1 MTTVNEA
8 SRSTLEQVSGL
19 YDIAEYMNDDELTT
33 ALEFIAKIIMKP
45 DIPLHVVT
53 TELVR
58 MQAIA
63 AKMAFKATWLTNVD
77 KSSREKKNLYYTAA
91 AEIDKVC
98 ATLKYL
104 TKG

>member
-1 MTTVNEA
+1 MTQT
-8 SRSTLEQVSGL
+8 TLEQINDL
-19 YDIAEYMNDDELTT
+19 YEIAEYMDDPELTQ
-33 ALEFIAKIIMKP
+33 ALEFIAKIIFKP
-45 DIPLHVVT
+45 DVPLAVVT

-63 AKMAFKATWLTNVD
+63 AKLSLKATWMANVD
-77 KSSREKKNLYYTAA
+77 KSNRAKKNLYYTAA

-98 ATLKYL
+98 SSLKYL

>member
-1 MTTVNEA
+1 MTTTSEA
-8 SRSTLEQVSGL
+8 SKSTLEQVSGL
-19 YDIAEYMNDDELTT
+19 YDIAEYMNDEELTT

-63 AKMAFKATWLTNVD
+63 AKMAFKATWMVNVD
-77 KSSREKKNLYYTAA
+77 KGNREKKNIYFTAHEA
-91 AEIDKVC
+91 INDLVSA
-98 ATLKYL
+98 LKYIVR
-104 TKG
+104 